1 VVRRANDTSPN
12 ASQPAAPPLHTSPRA
27 LASYIAGWIATA
39 GVAAALG
46 LLVVRTISPDTRP
59 LRRTDPI
66 AAVRDRCVVR
76 ATTTPQ
82 RPPVAG
88 RPSTPARTGVYN
100 ASPSV
105 TQLVGALR
113 QGVVVVQY
121 RPGLSGTDVERLR
134 RAFGSRAALRIVTPD
149 ATAMPYVVAGTAW
162 GRLIG
167 CRRLDSRVITALS
180 RFATRYQG
188 SGPDSRGQRPTG

>member
-1 VVRRANDTSPN
+1 MVRRADDTSPH
-12 ASQPAAPPLHTSPRA
+12 ASRPADLPLHTNLRA
-27 LASYIAGWIATA
+27 LAAYIAGWIATA
-39 GVAAALG
+39 GVAAVLG
-46 LLVVRTISPDTRP
+46 LLAVRTISPDTSP
-59 LRRTDPI
+59 LRRHDPI

-76 ATTTPQ
+76 ATTAPQ

-88 RPSTPARTGVYN
+88 RRSAPAGTGVYS

-105 TQLVGALR
+105 RRLVGALR
-113 QGVVVVQY
+113 RGVVIVQY

-134 RAFGSRAALRIVTPD
+134 RTFGSTAGLRIVTPD

-167 CRRLDSRVITALS
+167 CRRLDASVISALS

-188 SGPDSRGQRPTG
+188 LGPDARR